1 MEALSSVRLKGSLL
15 SSARLMED
23 ASPAP
28 DSCYIMPSARL
39 KASQRQAHAFLHA
52 SAPGSCLSS
61 CSSARLKE
69 GGMLQREAQGNIPPF
84 VFPFNFVS
92 SF

>member
-39 KASQRQAHAFLHA
+39 MLSFMLQRQAHVCLHVL
-52 SAPGSCLSS
+52 APGSRKEE
-61 CSSARLKE
+61 CSSVRLK
-69 GGMLQREAQGNIPPF
+69 GI
-84 VFPFNFVS
+84 FPFCVPI
-92 SF
+92 